1 MNAAIFLGWIVLL
14 LALAAAFWRLLA
26 GPTRADRLVALDLLF
41 VLAVVA
47 ALLAA
52 LATGLGAF
60 IDVALGLGLT
70 GFVTTLAW
78 SRPGGGR
85 KP

>member
-1 MNAAIFLGWIVLL
+1 MNAASFLGWIVLL
-14 LALAAAFWRLLA
+14 LALAPTFWRPLA

-52 LATGLGAF
+52 LATGHGAF

-70 GFVTTLAW
+70 GFVATLAW